1 MINDRI
7 EKIINDSG
15 MTKRKFCELV
25 GIDYSYLFYL
35 LQGKRNPGQK
45 VIKSICKNIIIQ
57 DGIKINQTWL
67 TSGVGEPYLASREII
82 IRNGIDSLNI
92 ENSNL
97 KNKFILDLSV
107 LSDED
112 IISVIEACDKL

>member
-35 LQGKRNPGQK
+35 LQGKRNPGKK

-57 DGIKINQTWL
+57 DGIKISPTWL
-67 TSGVGEPYLASREII
+67 ISGTGEPYLASREVI

-97 KNKFILDLSV
+97 KNKFILDLSL

-112 IISVIEACDKL
+112 IISVIEECDRL